1 MQVSKI
7 QHQRY
12 FSLMSYYSLLS
23 SYPSMSFKVIRFSA
37 ADEAVVHHIF
47 INFPLEK
54 RIRLLIDI
62 SIILQKTTGPLATTL
77 S

>member
-12 FSLMSYYSLLS
+12 VTLMSYYSLLS

-54 RIRLLIDI
+54 NASDYLLIY
-62 SIILQKTTGPLATTL
+62 L
-77 S
+77 